1 MNYDLRYD
9 GPDIEGEAGARSQ
22 NLLTL
27 GAMGLAA
34 RKDGKE
40 LGRRNATDRASKAD
54 AQALSADQSVWRD
67 TPTGAEV
74 GGLDD
79 EAIARRWAACAAHP
93 DQPDA
98 NEVRGRLEAEL
109 ARRDPETM
117 RDYRSWRNA
126 AADPPG
132 EAMRKALAE
141 RDARL
146 VQVWKPLTEHGVAAM
161 GADEVADR
169 WAAAHAAHGHDHTDR
184 DGNVEDVKKARAAG
198 QERLAELDPGRVDAW
213 TALQAAQPSPVKG
226 MGARPGLS
234 PADAAARTS
243 GRVGAFL
250 PSPGD
255 GATLGWGAVAK
266 GGVKVAT
273 TTARTT
279 PAAPLAAAG
288 QATAKVTLGLH
299 QAMSRA
305 MRP

>member
-9 GPDIEGEAGARSQ
+9 GPDVEGEAGARTQ
-22 NLLTL
+22 NLLTV
-27 GAMGLAA
+27 GAMTYSA
-34 RKDGKE
+34 RREGKE
-40 LGRRNATDRASKAD
+40 LGRRNATDREQKAAARAD
-54 AQALSADQSVWRD
+54 AALHADQSVWRD
-67 TPTGAEV
+67 TPGGADL
-74 GGLDD
+74 GALDD
-79 EAIARRWAACAAHP
+79 DGIARRWAACAAHP

-132 EAMRKALAE
+132 QAMRKALAE

-146 VQVWKPLTEHGVAAM
+146 EQAWKPLTEHGVAAM

-169 WAAAHAAHGHDHTDR
+169 WAAAHAAHGHD
-184 DGNVEDVKKARAAG
+184 GNAEALNRARTVG

-213 TALQAAQPSPVKG
+213 KALQAAQPSPAPGV
-226 MGARPGLS
+226 GARPGLS
-234 PADAAARTS
+234 QADAAARTA

-250 PSPGD
+250 PSPG
-255 GATLGWGAVAK
+255 GAAAGWGAVAK
-266 GGVKVAT
+266 GGVTVATTAAHTTTVLNPLVAAGKAT
-273 TTARTT
+273 TTAT
-279 PAAPLAAAG
+279 
-288 QATAKVTLGLH
+288 VGLH
-299 QAMSRA
+299 HAMSRG